1 VKGCEFI
8 TLISGAATSP
18 ITWPLA
24 ARAQQPWRLAVLIL
38 HYSQTTV
45 RVKRASR
52 RSSIHSR
59 SWAGVMAATSGWSIA
74 GAGDAE
80 RANAAAAELVRSAP
94 DVFVVATA
102 PGLAELHR
110 LTSTIPIVFTQVGD
124 PLEAGSI
131 ASLARPGGNI
141 TGFHGFEAAMGA
153 KFGSGCE
160 PH

>member
-1 VKGCEFI
+1 MVSVLRVLARTRSLYGAGDQLDSRCSYRRGDRVKGCEFI

-74 GAGDAE
+74 
-80 RANAAAAELVRSAP
+80 
-94 DVFVVATA
+94 
-102 PGLAELHR
+102 
-110 LTSTIPIVFTQVGD
+110 
-124 PLEAGSI
+124 
-131 ASLARPGGNI
+131 
-141 TGFHGFEAAMGA
+141 
-153 KFGSGCE
+153 
-160 PH
+160 